1 MPLITKKWPCKAI
14 SKPSYYMI
22 CPQNAHQTYYLCQ
35 DVFVHFSHSK
45 FSEHCWCSDN
55 WILIHLAS
63 LKSDILLPLHRR
75 MFGQVIWDTPLKLKS
90 KSNKDESNYFEWL
103 CTHVPFSC
111 FLSGFYRAYDTIVI
125 AVIVR
130 SCLSCDDHYHQSGNQ
145 ALTR

>member
-1 MPLITKKWPCKAI
+1 MAMQGNFQTQLLHDLSSKCTPNILPMPRCF
-14 SKPSYYMI
+14 
-22 CPQNAHQTYYLCQ
+22 CPLLTP
-35 DVFVHFSHSK
+35 SK

-55 WILIHLAS
+55 WISIHLAS